1 RMDRLQTAPLPIAG
15 GDQFEILESSDGEK
29 LIQVAPD
36 GPVCDD
42 CLRELFDPADRRYH
56 YPFITCTNCGPRYS
70 LITGIPYDRSRTTMA
85 IFPLCK
91 PCRTEYDDPTD
102 RRFHAQPI
110 ACPHCGPHLS
120 LITSQGKGVDGD
132 PLLTSAKLLASG
144 AIIAIK
150 GIGGFHLAVDA
161 TNDEAVHLLRQRK
174 RRDEKPLAVMVVDL
188 PMAEQLA
195 HLSPLESRFLATPE
209 RPILL
214 LRRRESTPLS
224 PSIAPGNGNVGIMLP
239 SAPLQHL
246 LLAKLNRPLV
256 MTSAN
261 LSDEPTAFDDQ
272 DALQRLATVADYFL
286 THNRPIQTRVDD
298 SVIRLFGD
306 APLFLRRS
314 RGYTPRAIGLPAEQ
328 PSVLALGG
336 ELKNCACL
344 TRGPLAFMTQHIGD
358 LKEPATLDS
367 LRQSAVHLQHL
378 LRIEPVLVAHDLH
391 PDYLSTQLASQW
403 QGLPSVAV
411 QHHHAHFAS
420 CLAEHQQEGPAIGV
434 VFDGTGYG
442 LDGTIWGGEFLVGD
456 CTSFRRLGHFLPLPL
471 PGGDAAVREPWRVA
485 MVIAERLLGSSVV
498 DSPLP
503 AFAGIDA
510 VDRQLVLQMA
520 AQGINSPQ
528 TSSCGR
534 LFDAAAALLGIRQRV
549 SYEGQAPLELESMAE
564 AGITLPV
571 TEGNID
577 STQLIADPLPLFQ
590 ALLDGMDQGVQV
602 SHLARTFH
610 LSLATLTAQ
619 MCECA
624 RQQTSLSLVALSGGV
639 FQNRLF
645 TEDLCR
651 LLKERGFTVLTHRL
665 VPPNDGGLALG
676 QAVIAARSGLC
687 A

>member
-1 RMDRLQTAPLPIAG
+1 MDRLQTAPLPITG
-15 GDQFEILESSDGEK
+15 GDQFDILESSDGETR
-29 LIQVAPD
+29 IQVAPD

-85 IFPLCK
+85 SFPLCK
-91 PCRTEYDDPTD
+91 PCRAEYDDPTD

-110 ACPHCGPHLS
+110 ACPDCGPHLS
-120 LITSQGKGVDGD
+120 LITAQGKGVDSD

-161 TNDEAVHLLRQRK
+161 TNDEAVRLLRQRK
-174 RRDEKPLAVMVVDL
+174 RRDEKPLAVMVADL
-188 PMAEQLA
+188 PMAERLA
-195 HLSPLESRFLATPE
+195 HLSPLESRFLTTPE

-224 PSIAPGNGNVGIMLP
+224 LSIAPGNGNVGIMLP
-239 SAPLQHL
+239 SSPIQHL
-246 LLAKLNRPLV
+246 LLAELNRPLV

-314 RGYTPRAIGLPAEQ
+314 RGYTPRAIRLPAEQ

-336 ELKNCACL
+336 ELKSTACL

-367 LRQSAVHLQHL
+367 LRQSVEHLQRL

-391 PDYLSTQLASQW
+391 PDYLSTQLASEW
-403 QGLPSVAV
+403 QDVPSVAV

-434 VFDGTGYG
+434 IFDGTGYG

-456 CTSFRRLGHFLPLPL
+456 CTSFRRLAHFLPLPL
-471 PGGDAAVREPWRVA
+471 PGGDAAVREPWRLA
-485 MVIAERLLGSSVV
+485 LVIAERLLGSAVV
-498 DSPLP
+498 DSLLP

-510 VDRQLVLQMA
+510 VDRRLVLQMA

-549 SYEGQAPLELESMAE
+549 SYEGQAPLELE
-564 AGITLPV
+564 GIADCGTSLAA
-571 TEGNID
+571 THGIID
-577 STQLIADPLPLFQ
+577 DERLIVDPLPLFA
-590 ALLDGMDQGVQV
+590 ALLSGLEEGIDRR
-602 SHLARTFH
+602 HLARTFH

-619 MCECA
+619 MCELV